1 MYGAATEHEPL
12 SWPWVEDRLS
22 EPGTMWVTA
31 TSEGFPHPRPVWGVW
46 YRDRLH
52 LSIGTPSINAAGSVA
67 SFGVA
72 ARLGYGDQ
80 ISNRVVDA
88 LGDLA
93 GGIRLHDPT
102 TPQD

>member
-1 MYGAATEHEPL
+1 MAA
-12 SWPWVEDRLS
+12 WR
-22 EPGTMWVTA
+22 
-31 TSEGFPHPRPVWGVW
+31 
-46 YRDRLH
+46 
-52 LSIGTPSINAAGSVA
+52 IGLPACCPPGSVA